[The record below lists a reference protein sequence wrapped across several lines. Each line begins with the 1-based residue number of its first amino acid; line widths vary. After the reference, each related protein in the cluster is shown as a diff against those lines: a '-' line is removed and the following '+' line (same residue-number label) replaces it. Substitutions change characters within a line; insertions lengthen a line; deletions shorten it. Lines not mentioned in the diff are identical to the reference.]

1 MPAGLT
7 RNRRRQLAAWALG
20 SLGFAAAAVPA
31 HAGDAAKGRELAR
44 QHCTR
49 CHIVA
54 GMNTVSIGS
63 TPSFTTIVNST
74 SDSVDRFRS
83 FYALRPHPAFVR
95 IEGVT
100 PLNDIPS
107 PIAPIHLTSQEVEHI
122 ADFAAT
128 LKKKE

>member
-1 MPAGLT
+1 MPAGVT
-7 RNRRRQLAAWALG
+7 RPGHRLAAALAVG
-20 SLGFAAAAVPA
+20 LAAGALPA
-31 HAGDAAKGRELAR
+31 QAGDVAQGRELAR

-63 TPSFTTIVNST
+63 TPSFRTIVNST
-74 SDSVDRFRS
+74 SDSVDRFRT
-83 FYALRPHPAFVR
+83 FYALRPHPAFIR
-95 IEGVT
+95 IKGLP

-107 PIAPIHLTSQEVEHI
+107 PIAPIHLTFEDVGHI

-128 LKKKE
+128 LKNKEE

>member
-7 RNRRRQLAAWALG
+7 NNWRRLMAVLTLG
-20 SLGFAAAAVPA
+20 SLGPAAAAVPA
-31 HAGDAAKGRELAR
+31 YAGDVAKGRELAR

-74 SDSVDRFRS
+74 SDSADRFRS

-95 IEGVT
+95 IKGVA

-107 PIAPIHLTSQEVEHI
+107 PIAPIHLTSEEVENI

-128 LKKKE
+128 LKKED

>member
-1 MPAGLT
+1 MPAGMR
-7 RNRRRQLAAWALG
+7 RNRRHLIAAIALG
-20 SLGFAAAAVPA
+20 PIGLISSAVSA
-31 HAGDAAKGRELAR
+31 HAGDVGQGRELAR

-63 TPSFTTIVNST
+63 TPSFGTIVNST
-74 SDSVDRFRS
+74 GDSADRFRS

-95 IEGVT
+95 VKGIA

-107 PIAPIHLTSQEVEHI
+107 PIAPIHLTLEEVEHI

-128 LKKKE
+128 LKKE